1 MTYYYL
7 LKFTLE
13 INFFSFVAFLSGI
26 FAGFVILGLI
36 YFIGCLR
43 SVTKK
48 KKKINKII
56 SEISQEEIKE
66 IIFNILIIYYH
77 I

>member
-13 INFFSFVAFLSGI
+13 INFFSFVAFLSGV

-48 KKKINKII
+48 KKKD
-56 SEISQEEIKE
+56 
-66 IIFNILIIYYH
+66 
-77 I
+77 